1 MKVAPITVTEVAVVG
16 GVVILGYLAY
26 KAWSS
31 LPDSL
36 GDAYDIALNATA
48 EAVDARKPQQ
58 DKNELSL
65 GGIQEA
71 VSDAVR
77 RGQEA
82 GASNFF
88 SAYIKGI
95 FL

>member
-1 MKVAPITVTEVAVVG
+1 MKVAPISVTEVAVIG
-16 GVVILGYLAY
+16 GVVVLGYLAY
-26 KAWSS
+26 KAWAS
-31 LPDSL
+31 LPDSI
-36 GDAYDIALNATA
+36 GDAYDIALNAAAT
-48 EAVDARKPQQ
+48 AVDARKPEQ

-65 GGIQEA
+65 GGVQEA

-88 SAYIKGI
+88 SAYLRGI